1 VKKFAFVL
9 LRLFRGLRS
18 VHERRP
24 SRFRS
29 QPFQRLRFTLLTAT
43 DHLIRP
49 EPRLCWLRPPQ
60 RSVAAGI
67 HTLRIPGSVS
77 VCGCA
82 CRLGVLTCDR
92 PAGFRSNRS
101 GEELQASSLRPG
113 SMNTRFGVTDPP
125 LLRFLIHAA
134 QVSRG
139 ACLVSKGGQPSDAR
153 LGTNQITVLL
163 EMADALGSG
172 SFGDVS
178 SHEMTRLPS
187 STTFRRGCDRCNRSR
202 HARRRSSHVERRRL
216 DFVPSVRIMHRRV
229 LCRRGVPLRGPDIHG
244 LAGR

>member
-1 VKKFAFVL
+1 MPLGYIPFVSL
-9 LRLFRGLRS
+9 AASVLR
-18 VHERRP
+18 
-24 SRFRS
+24 
-29 QPFQRLRFTLLTAT
+29 
-43 DHLIRP
+43 
-49 EPRLCWLRPPQ
+49 
-60 RSVAAGI
+60 
-67 HTLRIPGSVS
+67 
-77 VCGCA
+77 GCA

-113 SMNTRFGVTDPP
+113 SMNTHFGVTDPP

-134 QVSRG
+134 QFSRG

-187 STTFRRGCDRCNRSR
+187 SMTSRRGCDRCNRSR

-216 DFVPSVRIMHRRV
+216 DFVPSVRVMHRRV